1 MTTID
6 MLRNPSIRAVLT
18 AAARN
23 APPPTSTRPAFTLRN
38 VPAGISLTRA
48 ADLMEATAAAA
59 GERKQRAGR
68 KGWQRCAKW
77 HTLTFTFYWEPH
89 PPADEPAVIA
99 QAVDVLRAA
108 ELQAAIVRGADDD
121 GPCTILM
128 FNTIQPATGLVHRS
142 RDSYT
147 DLLRWHFRREG
158 TQDPRPHARPRRE
171 SGRGAHRGRAP
182 RTRGPGRG
190 RRDRGRDRQPHRG
203 RRMGRA
209 GGPGRRPSRPV
220 PPRGRAGRPHPAPVG
235 ALGRRGRW
243 RTRGG
248 LSGRTAA
255 WRWRSRAECN
265 TARAWP
271 TPVTGYHRRAAGT
284 HGRHRSR
291 GAGHGAASGRDG
303 RHTQGEA

>member
-18 AAARN
+18 AAARI

-59 GERKQRAGR
+59 GERKQRTGR

-99 QAVDVLRAA
+99 EAVGVLRAA
-108 ELQAAIVRGADDD
+108 ELQAVIVRGADDD

-128 FNTIQPATGLVHRS
+128 FNTIHPATGLVHRS

-158 TQDPRPHARPRRE
+158 VPF
-171 SGRGAHRGRAP
+171 RGLM
-182 RTRGPGRG
+182 
-190 RRDRGRDRQPHRG
+190 DF
-203 RRMGRA
+203 
-209 GGPGRRPSRPV
+209 
-220 PPRGRAGRPHPAPVG
+220 
-235 ALGRRGRW
+235 L
-243 RTRGG
+243 
-248 LSGRTAA
+248 
-255 WRWRSRAECN
+255 
-265 TARAWP
+265 
-271 TPVTGYHRRAAGT
+271 RAAGT
-284 HGRHRSR
+284 QHRRAKPDRAPWYRALENSSTTPR
-291 GAGHGAASGRDG
+291 VH
-303 RHTQGEA
+303 

>member
-18 AAARN
+18 AAARI

-99 QAVDVLRAA
+99 QAVDVLHAA

-128 FNTIQPATGLVHRS
+128 FNTIHPATGLATAIPTSCAGTSGAKACRFAASCISSAPPAHS
-142 RDSYT
+142 T
-147 DLLRWHFRREG
+147 D
-158 TQDPRPHARPRRE
+158 ARNPT
-171 SGRGAHRGRAP
+171 GRGGIEHL
-182 RTRGPGRG
+182 RTT
-190 RRDRGRDRQPHRG
+190 
-203 RRMGRA
+203 A
-209 GGPGRRPSRPV
+209 SRPAFTKGDAPMPNDITDAAARSAKARKTLDRMRV
-220 PPRGRAGRPHPAPVG
+220 RAVKADE
-235 ALGRRGRW
+235 A
-243 RTRGG
+243 
-248 LSGRTAA
+248 RTAA
-255 WRWRSRAECN
+255 AHH
-265 TARAWP
+265 ARAAQVVAAATEAATANHTAADAWDALAAQAADQADQC
-271 TPVTGYHRRAAGT
+271 RRGAELADRT
-284 HGRHRSR
+284 RHRWAR
-291 GAGHGAASGRDG
+291 
-303 RHTQGEA
+303 

>member
-18 AAARN
+18 AAARI

-77 HTLTFTFYWEPH
+77 HTLTLTFYWEPH

-128 FNTIQPATGLVHRS
+128 FNTIHPATGLVHRS

-147 DLLRWHFRREG
+147 DLLRWHCRREG
-158 TQDPRPHARPRRE
+158 VPF
-171 SGRGAHRGRAP
+171 RGLMHF
-182 RTRGPGRG
+182 
-190 RRDRGRDRQPHRG
+190 
-203 RRMGRA
+203 
-209 GGPGRRPSRPV
+209 
-220 PPRGRAGRPHPAPVG
+220 
-235 ALGRRGRW
+235 L
-243 RTRGG
+243 
-248 LSGRTAA
+248 
-255 WRWRSRAECN
+255 
-265 TARAWP
+265 
-271 TPVTGYHRRAAGT
+271 RAAGT
-284 HGRHRSR
+284 QHRRAKPDRARWYRALENNSITPR
-291 GAGHGAASGRDG
+291 VH
-303 RHTQGEA
+303 